1 MKFQE
6 GKFIAKMKSGDLYEK
21 TFFMKI
27 WYQRNSWFLK
37 VDDGTPQKITEE
49 IRDNIIQEIDMVSDL
64 REDYRPSFK
73 KVKVTI
79 EAISDKGTEHTWTR
93 VNGEAL
99 EKLLKVFPGLVKRFW
114 ADVYRKEKIDK
125 YLSLKHHKPK
135 EKKF

>member
-21 TFFMKI
+21 TFFMKV
-27 WYQRNSWFLK
+27 WFQSGSWFLK
-37 VDDGTPQKITEE
+37 VDDGKPQKITEE
-49 IRDNIIQEIDMVSDL
+49 IRDNIVQEIDMVTNLSD
-64 REDYRPSFK
+64 DYRPAFK

-79 EAISDKGTEHTWTR
+79 EATSDKGTEHIWTR

-99 EKLLKVFPGLVKRFW
+99 EKLLKVFPGLVNRFW
-114 ADVYRKEKIDK
+114 ADTHRKEKIDS

-135 EKKF
+135 SRKY